1 MRKEKKFLIKIMI
14 LILIFLIMAVAIVVL
29 LKQLSPKTNLGV
41 WWWNDTLSVEYLD
54 FAAKEGVT
62 EIYYCSDNFDATTN
76 EFIAKAK
83 EYDIKVFW
91 LSGEYQWIQDSTSL
105 KQKLERYK
113 EYQSNYKNKFSG
125 IHLDIEPHQHPE
137 FDTKRNELL
146 TSFVKLVY
154 NLKKES
160 SKIWIEYDI
169 PFWFDD
175 EVELNGK
182 TKPAYQ
188 HIMDNSNRVT
198 IMSYRDTFEEIY
210 SIAEE
215 EIEYAKKINKT
226 LNLGVETRSTE
237 GDKVSFMEEGKK
249 EMYNQIL
256 KLRQKLPNNFIVSI
270 HQIKTWYEL
279 KD

>member
-1 MRKEKKFLIKIMI
+1 M
-14 LILIFLIMAVAIVVL
+14 
-29 LKQLSPKTNLGV
+29 
-41 WWWNDTLSVEYLD
+41 
-54 FAAKEGVT
+54 
-62 EIYYCSDNFDATTN
+62 
-76 EFIAKAK
+76 
-83 EYDIKVFW
+83 
-91 LSGEYQWIQDSTSL
+91 
-105 KQKLERYK
+105 
-113 EYQSNYKNKFSG
+113 
-125 IHLDIEPHQHPE
+125 
-137 FDTKRNELL
+137 
-146 TSFVKLVY
+146 
-154 NLKKES
+154 KKES